1 MSRCGR
7 AHTLEAAVMGEA
19 PDEALRAHAQSCPR
33 CRHELRWLETEQALF
48 RQRAARDEVQQLWQG
63 VASRAGV
70 TSRRRALNRVLVGV
84 AAAVFVMVGVGRVL
98 VAFPRSSAGNDAS
111 VVMTADERALFDG
124 EEKVL
129 SEATSSDRGSIELCS
144 RNLSA
149 IGFHCG
155 NALAASVLASR

>member
-7 AHTLEAAVMGEA
+7 AHTLEAAVLGEV
-19 PDEALRAHAQSCPR
+19 PDEALRQHAQSCPR
-33 CRHELRWLETEQALF
+33 CRHELRWLETEQGLF

-63 VASRAGV
+63 VATRAGV
-70 TSRRRALNRVLVGV
+70 TSRRRSINRVLVGV
-84 AAAVFVMVGVGRVL
+84 AAALCVMVVAGRVL
-98 VAFPRSSAGNDAS
+98 VAFPRSSAGRDAS

-124 EEKVL
+124 ESKVL
-129 SEATSSDRGSIELCS
+129 SETSSSDPAPIELCS

-155 NALAASVLASR
+155 NALTASVLASR